1 MKEIYKK
8 GFVMCELPRI
18 IQDAIL
24 EAHTLAAKNF
34 KYNQNNNLD
43 NLISEIEKIENH
55 QKILDANFNA
65 KNWLDVLNY
74 YYNEQLAT
82 IKSNSP
88 YSFLDCV

>member
-1 MKEIYKK
+1 MSIFKNKK
-8 GFVMCELPRI
+8 FVMCKLPRA
-18 IQDAIL
+18 IQDAIS
-24 EAHTLAAKNF
+24 EAQVLAAKNF

-43 NLISEIEKIENH
+43 NLILEIEKIENH

-74 YYNEQLAT
+74 YYNEQLAV
-82 IKSNSP
+82 IKNNSR

>member
-1 MKEIYKK
+1 MQEIYKK
-8 GFVMCELPRI
+8 GFAMCKLPRA

-34 KYNQNNNLD
+34 KYNQNNELNNLV
-43 NLISEIEKIENH
+43 LEIEKIENH

-74 YYNEQLAT
+74 YYNEQLAV
-82 IKSNSP
+82 IESNSP